1 VGANPVITAFTPG
14 LSTTTDGIIKIAG
27 ADYVTFDGIDVAE
40 NAYNHTPTDLMEWG
54 YALVKW
60 NTAPPANGCQHVIVR
75 NCTISLSNSN
85 PNSAGLYMGNH
96 SAWSNTSINITN
108 LNDASNDCSFTGNT
122 INSSY
127 TGIMVMGYW
136 GNKLYFDQ
144 NNLIGGICPM

>member
-1 VGANPVITAFTPG
+1 
-14 LSTTTDGIIKIAG
+14 
-27 ADYVTFDGIDVAE
+27 
-40 NAYNHTPTDLMEWG
+40 MEWG

-60 NTAPPANGCQHVIVR
+60 NTAPPANECQHVVIR
-75 NCTISLSNSN
+75 NCSISLSNTN
-85 PNSAGLYMGNH
+85 PNCAGMYMGNH